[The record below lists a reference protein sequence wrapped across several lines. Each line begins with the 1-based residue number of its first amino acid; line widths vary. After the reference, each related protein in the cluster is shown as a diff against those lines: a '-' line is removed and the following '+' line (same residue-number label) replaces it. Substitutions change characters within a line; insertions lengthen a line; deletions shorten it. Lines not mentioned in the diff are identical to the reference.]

1 MPSIIRL
8 VPRLVPRLALLPTAI
23 AIAFAAV
30 ACGGDSG
37 PASPTPAAPA
47 SGSTTPVV
55 TTPAPSSGA
64 ADPVPA
70 VTEPATPATPT
81 TPTTTP
87 DTPTTPTTPTT
98 PVTTP
103 TTPTTGDTTPVS
115 TVPALPTGRWLA
127 GDLHTHT
134 TQSPDT
140 DVSQTLDKVLGK
152 AFTSY
157 GLDWMAVSDHLRL
170 STRDENGVA
179 LSSGI
184 PTAIGVERYQIPH
197 IQALQ
202 ATGAYAGKLIFSGFE
217 WDMPTHDH
225 IGIGMFEGSDKLVT
239 STSGMKEFEYLFTTR
254 DAALFD
260 AADVTAWKA
269 KYGTTRYNTT
279 ADDALKAIS
288 WLKENYPDTSYA
300 VVNHP
305 SRNKGSYT
313 VDDFRRF
320 NDIAPNILFAIE
332 GMVGNQM
339 EPDRGGYTAA
349 YTADNAALRVYG
361 GVDYVVAKVGGVW
374 DALLGEGRRI
384 WNLTDSDTHFKIVGA
399 NSSGYFPGEY
409 AKNYVFNSAQG
420 TPLAKDVLA
429 GLRSGKMFSVY
440 GDLINALDFN
450 LAGKDDRKEM
460 GGELKVASGDK
471 VTITI
476 RFKSPARNNADK
488 PVDSGVSA
496 NLKPLV
502 DHVDLIAGDVGARA
516 AQGSAAYSVATN
528 ATTRVVKRFTSADW
542 KLDADGYYSVS
553 YDTTAAKN
561 QYFRLRG
568 TNLGTDVAGLTQ
580 GGEPLADQRTSTT
593 DNTARFNAI
602 NDRNYGSLWFYS
614 NPVFVTLR

>member
-1 MPSIIRL
+1 MPRITHPGSRHAFI
-8 VPRLVPRLALLPTAI
+8 PTAI

-30 ACGGDSG
+30 ACGGDGG
-37 PASPTPAAPA
+37 PASTAPTVPS
-47 SGSTTPVV
+47 SGATTPVV
-55 TTPAPSSGA
+55 TPPSPSSGT
-64 ADPVPA
+64 ADPAPVA
-70 VTEPATPATPT
+70 TDPATPATPT
-81 TPTTTP
+81 TPTT
-87 DTPTTPTTPTT
+87 PTTPA
-98 PVTTP
+98 
-103 TTPTTGDTTPVS
+103 TGDPAPVS
-115 TVPALPTGRWLA
+115 SVPALPSGRWLA

-152 AFTSY
+152 SFTSY

-170 STRDENGVA
+170 STRDENGVT
-179 LSSGI
+179 LS
-184 PTAIGVERYQIPH
+184 TAIPASIGIERYQMAH
-197 IQALQ
+197 LQALQ
-202 ATGAYAGKLIFSGFE
+202 AAGTYAGKLIFSGFE

-225 IGIGMFEGSDKLVT
+225 IGIGLFDGSDKLASSVK
-239 STSGMKEFEYLFTTR
+239 GMKEFEYLFTTR

-269 KYGTTRYNTT
+269 KYGTARYNTS
-279 ADDALKAIS
+279 AADALKAIS

-320 NDIAPNILFAIE
+320 NDIAPNIMFAIE

-361 GVDYVVAKVGGVW
+361 GVDDVVARVGGVW
-374 DALLGEGRRI
+374 DALLGEGRHI

-420 TPLAKDVLA
+420 TPLAKDLLQ

-476 RFKSPARNNADK
+476 RFKSPARNNAEK
-488 PVDSGVSA
+488 PVDSSVSA
-496 NLKPLV
+496 NFKPVV
-502 DHVDLIAGDVGARA
+502 DHVDLIVGDVGARA
-516 AQGSAAYSVATN
+516 APGSAAYSVAAN
-528 ATTRVVKRFTSADW
+528 ASTRVVKRFTSADW
-542 KLDADGYYSVS
+542 KVDADGYYSVS

-568 TNLGTDVAGLTQ
+568 TNLGTDVAGLTR
-580 GGEPLADQRTSTT
+580 GGDPLADQRTGTT

-602 NDRNYGSLWFYS
+602 NERNYASLWFYS